1 MCLVT
6 AIDVL
11 YVLCVN
17 HWDSRFTIRAHD
29 GITPYDLLMITL
41 LDEMKFWRGGNP
53 FSMLLIE
60 NKSSLYVSDGHCR
73 CIWKIDLNKNE
84 VVEWLSRL
92 GEEICM
98 SVSNDDN
105 LMVLKSLEDS
115 LHLVIYDQDA
125 KLVRTVSLPNNFRTP
140 FFGIQKPNGE
150 FIASHRLK
158 EISGRFVSF
167 LSTDGHLINQF
178 SLKEEVG
185 FEDTQLFEVFN
196 IMKVLAAE
204 RFSGV
209 VYVLDLITHNWNLT
223 DFSTIISN
231 SSDEGTRK
239 IVGFRHIDGSIFD
252 DIIAQRRQ
260 DVQLL
265 WDTDRRSLFVVEQ
278 IFGNLYLFQTKTL
291 KWSQIC
297 RKMHRRLA
305 FNTKKKHIIYILYN
319 SVVEIWA
326 LTKY

>member
-6 AIDVL
+6 AIDLL
-11 YVLCVN
+11 YVLCVSKG
-17 HWDSRFTIRAHD
+17 DSRFTIRAHD

-41 LDEMKFWRGGNP
+41 LDEIKSWRGGNP

-105 LMVLKSLEDS
+105 LIVLKRLEDS

-178 SLKEEVG
+178 SLKDEVG
-185 FEDTQLFEVFN
+185 FEDTQLFDVCN
-196 IMKVLAAE
+196 IENVLAAE

-209 VYVLDLITHNWNLT
+209 VYTFDRITYSWNVT

-231 SSDEGTRK
+231 SSDEGIRK

-252 DIIAQRRQ
+252 DIIALQCQ

-265 WDTDRRSLFVVEQ
+265 WDTDSRSLFVVEQ
-278 IFGNLYLFQTKTL
+278 IFGNLYLLQTKTL
-291 KWSQIC
+291 KWSQIRRRMHYRFAFDTK
-297 RKMHRRLA
+297 RKQITYISCHR
-305 FNTKKKHIIYILYN
+305 
-319 SVVEIWA
+319 VVEILA